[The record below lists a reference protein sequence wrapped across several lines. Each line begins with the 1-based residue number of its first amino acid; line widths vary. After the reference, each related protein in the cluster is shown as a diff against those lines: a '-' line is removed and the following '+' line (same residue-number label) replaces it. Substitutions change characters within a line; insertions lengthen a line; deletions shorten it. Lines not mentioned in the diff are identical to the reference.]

1 MPDVVG
7 RFLGAAEETLQA
19 AGFAATVTYD
29 GVTGGAQGT
38 VVSQQPAGGTP
49 GQGTVKIV
57 VHGSAAS
64 VVVPS
69 TKGLTLAGAQA
80 ALAAA
85 GLGAEVAAG
94 SPDALV
100 VSQSPAAGSTLELG
114 ALVRLTFAAQ
124 PAPSTSP

>member
-1 MPDVVG
+1 
-7 RFLGAAEETLQA
+7 
-19 AGFAATVTYD
+19 
-29 GVTGGAQGT
+29 
-38 VVSQQPAGGTP
+38 
-49 GQGTVKIV
+49 
-57 VHGSAAS
+57 
-64 VVVPS
+64 VVPS